1 MTRWRWIFAVLVAIT
16 VSHVAAAGASTVY
29 VSAWNDQKIDEFTVG
44 SGGALSA
51 LGSVDAGDSQPWYMA
66 MTSDARN
73 LYLTTFSGRDLEAFD
88 VGANGAL
95 TPKDAAHGG
104 ALPTGTEPV
113 DVAVSPDDRNAYVA
127 NYQSASV
134 SIYDIAPD
142 GSISAH
148 APDQTPA
155 GQGPYGVA
163 VARDGKSVYVANS
176 GGLGTI
182 SQYDRAADGS
192 LTPKVPAVVSLN
204 MLSSNPGP
212 DYLVLTPDG
221 RHLYSANYNDS
232 SIGVFD
238 VAADGTLTEQSGSPV
253 ASGYGL
259 YEIAMS
265 PDGRSLYAP
274 SNADGMVYQYDVAAG
289 GALTAKATHSVSA
302 GTSLGGLWPSPD
314 GRSAYVV
321 DSGTFVSPTSNT
333 NYDLAQFDI
342 DGAGSLVPKSPATL
356 PTDNYPAAAIVS
368 PDQGPTA
375 SFAVA
380 SGAGLAVSFDATASS
395 DPDGTVLR
403 YLWDFG
409 DGTAALDGGP
419 KPTHT
424 YASAGAYT
432 VSLTVSDD
440 AGCSTVRTYTG
451 HTALCNGGPA
461 ASTTRVA
468 NPGSAG
474 PPATPPATPSLHPVA
489 CVANQLILTDVFPQA
504 RRTRVLGVAPPAAR
518 GKAVTI
524 VSTWN
529 GKRVAKA
536 TVGPDLSFTATAPL
550 PPRGLRLTNRARY

>member
-1 MTRWRWIFAVLVAIT
+1 
-16 VSHVAAAGASTVY
+16 
-29 VSAWNDQKIDEFTVG
+29 
-44 SGGALSA
+44 
-51 LGSVDAGDSQPWYMA
+51 
-66 MTSDARN
+66 
-73 LYLTTFSGRDLEAFD
+73 
-88 VGANGAL
+88 
-95 TPKDAAHGG
+95 
-104 ALPTGTEPV
+104 
-113 DVAVSPDDRNAYVA
+113 
-127 NYQSASV
+127 
-134 SIYDIAPD
+134 
-142 GSISAH
+142 
-148 APDQTPA
+148 
-155 GQGPYGVA
+155 
-163 VARDGKSVYVANS
+163 
-176 GGLGTI
+176 
-182 SQYDRAADGS
+182 
-192 LTPKVPAVVSLN
+192 
-204 MLSSNPGP
+204 
-212 DYLVLTPDG
+212 
-221 RHLYSANYNDS
+221 
-232 SIGVFD
+232 
-238 VAADGTLTEQSGSPV
+238 
-253 ASGYGL
+253 
-259 YEIAMS
+259 
-265 PDGRSLYAP
+265 
-274 SNADGMVYQYDVAAG
+274 
-289 GALTAKATHSVSA
+289 VSA

-333 NYDLAQFDI
+333 NYDLAQFDV

-395 DPDGTVLR
+395 DRDGTVLR

-409 DGTAALDGGP
+409 DGTAALDGAP

-474 PPATPPATPSLHPVA
+474 PPATAPATASLHPVA

-518 GKAVTI
+518 GKVVTI

-550 PPRGLRLTNRARY
+550 PPRGLRLTNRARYIARFGAARSRALKFNRRLYTTAITASGRTFTFRGAVVRPLAKPPQPVVIRASAACSTIARGAIVAKVKPSKSGSFTARFTLPASLQSSATVFLRAQTKVRQKTTSKKTSATFSLIRGVKLK